1 LGLDIRSAIEHY
13 CNYQPRC
20 HKEVRNKLYELGCK
34 TPEVEEYISEL
45 IQADILNEERYAR
58 AFARGK
64 FRLLKW
70 GKSKIIND
78 LRFKQVSEYCIKKG
92 LSEID
97 EESYIEVTKKL
108 VEKKWKEQKSEKNQF
123 TRMAKTKNYVL
134 QKGYEAVL
142 VQKLINEII
151 RKNKRG

>member
-1 LGLDIRSAIEHY
+1 LDIKSAIEHY

-34 TPEVEEYISEL
+34 TAEVEEYISEL
-45 IQADILNEERYAR
+45 IQADILNEERFAR

-70 GKSKIIND
+70 GKSKIINY

-97 EESYIEVTKKL
+97 EESYIEAAKKL
-108 VEKKWKEQKSEKNQF
+108 VEKKWKELKSEKNQF
-123 TRMAKTKNYVL
+123 TKRAKTQDSVL
-134 QKGYEAVL
+134 QKGYEPAL

-151 RKNKRG
+151 RKNKGG